1 MKRDIPGL
9 SGPGAHEGVPLT
21 VKSMTGFARVD
32 GAEAG
37 YSWVWEVKSVNS
49 KGLDLRFRLPGGFDQ
64 IEASSRK
71 RAGDA
76 FVRGNLSI
84 NLNLQRPDR
93 PPTLDINRDV
103 LNQMIALA
111 AEYKGGTE
119 NVNVET
125 LFGLRGVVEVVE
137 NQEEDEADIAQRD
150 AAISAGFGDL
160 MTALAAARG
169 EEGARMGA
177 VVDEHIDEISS
188 LTSEAAGL
196 AEMQPVRRR
205 ERLAVQLEELLD
217 GENAVSPERLA
228 QELALIVAKGDI
240 REELDRLVAHVGAAR
255 DLMAEGA
262 AVGRRLD
269 FLCQEFN
276 REANTLCSKSSDLEL
291 TRVGLALKAAIER
304 LREQIQ
310 NIE

>member
-1 MKRDIPGL
+1 MPYRRKGML
-9 SGPGAHEGVPLT
+9 LT
-21 VKSMTGFARVD
+21 VSSMTGFARVD
-32 GAEAG
+32 GAVAG

-49 KGLDLRFRLPGGFDQ
+49 KGLDLRFRLPNGFDQ
-64 IEASSRK
+64 IEALSRK
-71 RAGDA
+71 RAGDT
-76 FVRGNLSI
+76 FSRGNLSI
-84 NLNLQRPDR
+84 NLTLQRPDR
-93 PPTLDINRDV
+93 APALDVNRDV

-119 NVNVET
+119 NVDVET
-125 LFGLRGVVEVVE
+125 LFGLRGVFEVVE
-137 NQEEDEADIAQRD
+137 NQEEDEADITERD
-150 AAISAGFGDL
+150 AAIAAGFGDL
-160 MTALAAARG
+160 VTALATARR

-177 VVDEHIDEISS
+177 VVDKHIEEISS
-188 LTSEAAGL
+188 LTSEAARL
-196 AEMQPVRRR
+196 AEMQPARRQ
-205 ERLAVQLEELLD
+205 ERLAAQLEELLD

-255 DLMAEGA
+255 DLMAEGV

-291 TRVGLALKAAIER
+291 TRIGLALKAAIER

>member
-1 MKRDIPGL
+1 
-9 SGPGAHEGVPLT
+9 
-21 VKSMTGFARVD
+21 MTGFARVD

-49 KGLDLRFRLPGGFDQ
+49 KGLDLRFRLPNGFDG

-71 RAGDA
+71 ITADNFA
-76 FVRGNLSI
+76 RGNLSI
-84 NLNLQRPDR
+84 SLTLQRPDR
-93 PPTLDINRDV
+93 PPVLDVNRDV
-103 LNQMIALA
+103 LDQMIAVA
-111 AEYKGGTE
+111 GEYKGGAE
-119 NVNVET
+119 NVDVET
-125 LFGLRGVVEVVE
+125 LLGLRGVVEVVE
-137 NQEEDEADIAQRD
+137 SEDEDEAEIEVRD
-150 AAISAGFGDL
+150 AAIAAGFDEL
-160 MTALAAARG
+160 MTALAAARRD
-169 EEGARMGA
+169 EGVRMGA
-177 VVDEHIDEISS
+177 VVEEHIEEISS

-196 AEMQPVRRR
+196 AEMQPARRQ
-205 ERLAVQLEELLD
+205 ERLAAQLEELLG
-217 GENAVSPERLA
+217 GENAVAPERLA

-255 DLMAEGA
+255 DLMAEGG

-291 TRVGLALKAAIER
+291 TRIGLALKAAIER
-304 LREQIQ
+304 LREQVQ

>member
-1 MKRDIPGL
+1 
-9 SGPGAHEGVPLT
+9 
-21 VKSMTGFARVD
+21 MTGFARVD
-32 GAEAG
+32 GAVAG

-49 KGLDLRFRLPGGFDQ
+49 KGLDLRFRLPNGFDQ
-64 IEASSRK
+64 IEAAARK
-71 RAGDA
+71 LAGDS

-93 PPTLDINRDV
+93 PLVLEVNRTVLD
-103 LNQMIALA
+103 QMISLA
-111 AEYKGGTE
+111 SEYKGGTG
-119 NVNVET
+119 NVDVET
-125 LFGLRGVVEVVE
+125 LLGLRGVVDVVE
-137 NQEEDEADIAQRD
+137 GEEENEAEIAQRD
-150 AAISAGFGDL
+150 AAIAAGFTDL
-160 MTALAAARG
+160 MTALSTARR

-177 VVDEHIDEISS
+177 VVDEHIAEIAS
-188 LTSEAAGL
+188 LASEAAAL
-196 AEMQPVRRR
+196 AEMQPARRQ
-205 ERLAVQLEELLD
+205 ERLMAQLAELLD
-217 GENAVSPERLA
+217 GENAVSPDRLA
-228 QELALIVAKGDI
+228 QEIALIVSKGDV

-255 DLMAEGA
+255 DLMAEDG

-291 TRVGLALKAAIER
+291 TRIGLALKAAIER

>member
-1 MKRDIPGL
+1 
-9 SGPGAHEGVPLT
+9 
-21 VKSMTGFARVD
+21 MTGFARVD
-32 GAEAG
+32 GAVAG

-49 KGLDLRFRLPGGFDQ
+49 KGLDLRFRLPNGFDQ
-64 IEASSRK
+64 IEAGARK
-71 RAGDA
+71 LAGES

-93 PPTLDINRDV
+93 PPVLEVNREVLD
-103 LNQMIALA
+103 QMVALA
-111 AEYKGGTE
+111 TEYKDGAG

-125 LFGLRGVVEVVE
+125 LLGLRGVVDVVE
-137 NQEEDEADIAQRD
+137 GEDEDEAEIAQRD
-150 AAISAGFGDL
+150 AAITVGFGEL
-160 MTALAAARG
+160 MTALATARR

-177 VVDEHIDEISS
+177 VVDEHIEEISS
-188 LTSEAAGL
+188 LTSEAAAL
-196 AEMQPVRRR
+196 AEMQPARRQ
-205 ERLAVQLEELLD
+205 ERLTTQLDELL
-217 GENAVSPERLA
+217 GSENAVSPERLA
-228 QELALIVAKGDI
+228 QELALIISKGDV

-255 DLMAEGA
+255 DLMAESG

-291 TRVGLALKAAIER
+291 TRIGLALKAAIER

>member
-1 MKRDIPGL
+1 
-9 SGPGAHEGVPLT
+9 
-21 VKSMTGFARVD
+21 MTGFARID
-32 GAEAG
+32 GAAAG

-49 KGLDLRFRLPGGFDQ
+49 KGLDLRFRLPNGFDR
-64 IEASSRK
+64 IEAEARK
-71 RAGDA
+71 SAGDT

-84 NLNLQRPDR
+84 SLTLQRPDR
-93 PPTLDINRDV
+93 PPVLEINRDV
-103 LNQMIALA
+103 LDQMVAVT
-111 AEYKGGTE
+111 AEYRGGAE

-125 LFGLRGVVEVVE
+125 LLGLRGVVEVIDD
-137 NQEEDEADIAQRD
+137 QEEDEAEIGQRD
-150 AAISAGFGDL
+150 AAITAGFGDL
-160 MTALAAARG
+160 MKALADARRD
-169 EEGARMGA
+169 EGTRMGA
-177 VVDEHIDEISS
+177 VVDAHIAEISS
-188 LTSEAAGL
+188 LTSEAAAL
-196 AEMQPVRRR
+196 AEMQPARRQ

-217 GENAVSPERLA
+217 GENPVAPERLA

-255 DLMAEGA
+255 DLMAEGG

-291 TRVGLALKAAIER
+291 TRIGLALKAAIER

>member
-1 MKRDIPGL
+1 MPYRRKGML
-9 SGPGAHEGVPLT
+9 LT
-21 VKSMTGFARVD
+21 VTSMTGFARVD
-32 GAEAG
+32 GAVAG

-49 KGLDLRFRLPGGFDQ
+49 KGLDLRFRLPNGFDQ
-64 IEASSRK
+64 IEALSRK
-71 RAGDA
+71 RAGDT
-76 FVRGNLSI
+76 FSRGNLSI
-84 NLNLQRPDR
+84 NLTLQRPDR
-93 PPTLDINRDV
+93 VPALDVNRDV

-119 NVNVET
+119 NVDVET
-125 LFGLRGVVEVVE
+125 LFGLRGVFEVVE
-137 NQEEDEADIAQRD
+137 NQEEDEADITERD
-150 AAISAGFGDL
+150 AAIAAGFGDL
-160 MTALAAARG
+160 VTALATARR

-177 VVDEHIDEISS
+177 VVDEHIEEISS
-188 LTSEAAGL
+188 LTSEAARL
-196 AEMQPVRRR
+196 AEMQPARRQ
-205 ERLAVQLEELLD
+205 ERLAAQLEELLD

-255 DLMAEGA
+255 DLMAEGV

-291 TRVGLALKAAIER
+291 TRIGLALKAAIER